1 MKRALLLMALTCVAG
16 PATAADCA
24 DIDSIRV
31 AGAQQQTAAC
41 LPDLS
46 TRYLAATGHTD
57 VSDWGTLHSQQTR
70 NPRRPSPAS
79 SSTATSPTPR
89 RRTRR
94 AAGSTTRSS

>member
-41 LPDLS
+41 LADLS
-46 TRYLAATGHTD
+46 TRYLIATGHTD
-57 VSDWGTLHSQQTR
+57 VSDWGTLHSEQTR
-70 NPRRPSPAS
+70 NPPAACRAS
-79 SSTATSPTPR
+79 RSTATSPTR
-89 RRTRR
+89 RPPTRR
-94 AAGSTTRSS
+94 AAGTTTRSS